1 MSFSIPDWEV
11 TGGGKQMSRKGN
23 RKGEEET
30 ERGQDQMIRERVGDV
45 FSLQGGVREQGSVI

>member
-1 MSFSIPDWEV
+1 
-11 TGGGKQMSRKGN
+11 MSRKGN